1 MSSGQNQR
9 NIVLIGFMGAG
20 KSTVGSRLARF
31 LGYRLVD
38 LDRLIVERAGC
49 SIREIFAR
57 DGEAVFRAYEAAAL
71 RALVGMRRIVVA
83 TGGGIVG
90 RRENWL
96 AMHQLGI
103 IAYLRV
109 PWEVLC
115 ERIAGD
121 EKRPLADQRDGGER
135 LRQLWESRLPLYEQ
149 ADLIVECDRK
159 SPEQIARWIT
169 AALERA

>member
-1 MSSGQNQR
+1 MSSGQNQQ

-49 SIREIFAR
+49 SIKEIFAR
-57 DGEAVFRAYEAAAL
+57 DGEVVFRDYEAAAL
-71 RALVGMRRIVVA
+71 RALAGMRRIVVA

-121 EKRPLADQRDGGER
+121 EKRPLADQSDGGER
-135 LRQLWESRLPLYEQ
+135 LRQLWESRSPLYEQ
-149 ADLIVECDRK
+149 ADLIVECDRQ
-159 SPEQIARWIT
+159 SPEQIARRIT

>member
-1 MSSGQNQR
+1 MNSGQHLR

-31 LGYRLVD
+31 LGYRFVD

-49 SIREIFAR
+49 SIKEIFTR
-57 DGEAVFRAYEAAAL
+57 DGEAVFRDYEVAAL
-71 RALVGMRRIVVA
+71 RTLAGMRRIVVA

-90 RRENWL
+90 RSENWL
-96 AMHQLGI
+96 AMHQLGTV
-103 IAYLRV
+103 AYLQV

-121 EKRPLADQRDGGER
+121 KQRPLADQSDGGER
-135 LRQLWESRLPLYEQ
+135 LRQLWESRSPLYEQ